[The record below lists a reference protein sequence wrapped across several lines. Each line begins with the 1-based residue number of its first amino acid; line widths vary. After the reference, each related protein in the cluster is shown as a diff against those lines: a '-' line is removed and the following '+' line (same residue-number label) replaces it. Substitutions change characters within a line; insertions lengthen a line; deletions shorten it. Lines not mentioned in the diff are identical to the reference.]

1 MPHIIYNVLGD
12 HSLQCSVPDVW
23 SDQSALSLMTN
34 STEMRCGHLNKT
46 KQRLSCNVL
55 NEEDENT
62 MVCRGGYKD
71 RVSVSLCPDGSLNK
85 TCFPVAGSKSLH
97 YTCLC
102 HSALQHQTDN
112 DITATWSSWQY
123 MNISLKQLYNL
134 SSDAIAGSLIQDFE
148 TDPDLPDIVNIV
160 TEYNLPDSVFTASS
174 FDIAGNLTNQ
184 YSVGNNVRYSHF
196 SRAWRKASSFTS
208 NQNSE

>member
-1 MPHIIYNVLGD
+1 MYEDTIKQVFRIILVELYWSNMPHIIYNVLGD

-112 DITATWSSWQY
+112 DITATWCNSW
-123 MNISLKQLYNL
+123 M
-134 SSDAIAGSLIQDFE
+134 SDPGLRNRSGLA
-148 TDPDLPDIVNIV
+148 
-160 TEYNLPDSVFTASS
+160 
-174 FDIAGNLTNQ
+174 
-184 YSVGNNVRYSHF
+184 RYC
-196 SRAWRKASSFTS
+196 
-208 NQNSE
+208 